1 MKILFM
7 GTPDFAVPALREL
20 IKNHEVVCI
29 VTKEDKERGRGRKV
43 QFSEV
48 KEVALEHNLPI
59 FQPKR
64 IKAKDSVEFLKTFDA
79 DVFVVIAY
87 GQILSKEILDM
98 PKIACVNIHGSI
110 LPSYRGPAPIHWS
123 IINGDKRTGATI
135 MHMNEGMDTGDII
148 KVADFEIGDDD
159 TLGVVYDR
167 MSNLGATALLEVLA
181 DFEKG
186 IFNRVKQDDS
196 LATYAPMI
204 EREVGKIDFS
214 KTAMEV
220 RNLIR
225 GLNPTPSA
233 YFTHNEIT
241 YKIHEADVVTGD
253 SNKPC
258 GSVLLFDKKNGL
270 VINTNDGAISVK
282 MIQKQGSKAMDIKS
296 FLNGNGD
303 TFNTDNI
310 IQ

>member
-20 IKNHEVVCI
+20 IKKHEIVCV

-64 IKAKDSVEFLKTFDA
+64 IKSKDSIEFLKSFEA

-98 PKIACVNIHGSI
+98 PKLACVNIHGSI
-110 LPSYRGPAPIHWS
+110 LPAYRGPAPIHWS
-123 IINGDKRTGATI
+123 IINGDKKTGATI
-135 MHMNEGMDTGDII
+135 MYMNEGMDTGDII
-148 KVADFEIGDDD
+148 KVADFDISDND
-159 TLGVVYDR
+159 TLGVVYEK
-167 MSNLGATALLEVLA
+167 MSNLGAKALLEVLD

-214 KTAMEV
+214 KSAFEV
-220 RNLIR
+220 RNLVR
-225 GLNPTPSA
+225 GLNPSPCA
-233 YFTHNEIT
+233 YFAHNDLT
-241 YKIHEADVVTGD
+241 FKILEADVVDGD
-253 SNKPC
+253 VSKPC
-258 GSVLLFDKKNGL
+258 GSVLFFDKKSGL
-270 VINTNDGAISVK
+270 VINTSSGAISVK

-296 FLNGNGD
+296 FLNGNAE
-303 TFNTDNI
+303 TFNTEDVI
-310 IQ
+310 E